1 MERDRIFWNVLSHG
15 EGCPP
20 TPRFASIFSRRND
33 AGGGGHL
40 GPGQGAGGG
49 TSKALSGVTGSK
61 QRLVLS
67 PQLDHRVRSCL
78 ENPKSILR

>member
-1 MERDRIFWNVLSHG
+1 MLV
-15 EGCPP
+15 
-20 TPRFASIFSRRND
+20 
-33 AGGGGHL
+33 GGHL